1 MNKNRWSIIS
11 KIFPGRTQHAVK
23 NRFLAV
29 MGKEMSLSRSA
40 IRNLLKKQNNEQLI
54 CKVLSKLRSS
64 CQVEKFH
71 EMKDLTSGSFKRSQ
85 QQMGMESP
93 CLTGKRAKF
102 NPEHEENLINI
113 ENQSLKLTHY
123 DSTPKME
130 NNENYNLIDI
140 LADKFNFWKE
150 DEEVLEKKSL
160 FFEETYPIFKVD
172 DFLS

>member
-1 MNKNRWSIIS
+1 M
-11 KIFPGRTQHAVK
+11 
-23 NRFLAV
+23 
-29 MGKEMSLSRSA
+29 LSRTA
-40 IRNLLKKQNNEQLI
+40 IRSLLKKQNNEQLI
-54 CKVLSKLRSS
+54 FEVLSKLRSS
-64 CQVEKFH
+64 CPTNFNVKIEMFH
-71 EMKDLTSGSFKRSQ
+71 EMKDLPSLDFKRSQ
-85 QQMGMESP
+85 QQMQLENP
-93 CLTGKRAKF
+93 CLPGKRAKF